1 MSLTN
6 RHPPMTNVLAILI
19 ATSGFSA
26 AVETSNGF
34 VERSFE
40 NTAAGAEQFW
50 EFAEPLIRAEG
61 KKVKVCTVT
70 LAEDG
75 GAIMNWLLDEDFGP
89 ASISRYAF
97 REFVSKHGQ
106 PAESAAVAAKA
117 CLAIL
122 PFIRRAQ

>member
-1 MSLTN
+1 MLRIWVPFAGASVPVTSTLGLTN

-61 KKVKVCTVT
+61 K
-70 LAEDG
+70 
-75 GAIMNWLLDEDFGP
+75 
-89 ASISRYAF
+89 R
-97 REFVSKHGQ
+97 SK
-106 PAESAAVAAKA
+106 SA
-117 CLAIL
+117 
-122 PFIRRAQ
+122 Q

>member
-1 MSLTN
+1 
-6 RHPPMTNVLAILI
+6 MTNVLAILI

-40 NTAAGAEQFW
+40 NTAAGAEKFW

-70 LAEDG
+70 LPDDG
-75 GAIMNWLLDEDFGP
+75 GAIMNWLLEEDFGP
-89 ASISRYAF
+89 ASISRHAF
-97 REFVSKHGQ
+97 REFSSKHSE
-106 PAESAAVAAKA
+106 PSESAAVAAKA
-117 CLAIL
+117 CLAIF

>member
-1 MSLTN
+1 
-6 RHPPMTNVLAILI
+6 MTNVLAILI
-19 ATSGFSA
+19 AASGFSA

-40 NTAAGAEQFW
+40 NTPAGAEKFW

-70 LAEDG
+70 LADDG
-75 GAIMNWLLDEDFGP
+75 GAIMKWLLDEDFGP
-89 ASISRYAF
+89 ASISRHAF
-97 REFVSKHGQ
+97 HEFASRQSQ
-106 PAESAAVAAKA
+106 PPESAAVAAKA
-117 CLAIL
+117 CLATL